1 MSHRKKRFCLSVSSL
16 PRNLDFQCFFTVMF
30 TSEKL
35 MLDFFYLPFLQASLV
50 TVIHLVSSVVDSVEK
65 EGILLLLRCWLS
77 VCFSV
82 WWVIISCPKCHFL
95 HPYQIYRDREINQ
108 KTNHIWKISL
118 KCLISQSGASFED
131 CSANLRRKN
140 CNLAKADFTFPPFC
154 DMKQFFCVS
163 KWHED
168 CLIPSWFFHLYPCP
182 LTLFFFFFFHIV
194 LRSSCIW
201 HFLFLSFL
209 CNSLCFLSKES
220 FSAHEHK
227 NPRGDLFIF
236 IYFFCTICLKPFK
249 VNF

>member
-1 MSHRKKRFCLSVSSL
+1 MLFKVLVNQIKSISFVRCQNAMSHRKKRFCLSVSSL

-131 CSANLRRKN
+131 CSANFRRKN

-182 LTLFFFFFFHIV
+182 LTLFFFFFFSHC
-194 LRSSCIW
+194 SSI
-201 HFLFLSFL
+201 FLYLTFSLSLF
-209 CNSLCFLSKES
+209 SLQ
-220 FSAHEHK
+220 FSL
-227 NPRGDLFIF
+227 LF
-236 IYFFCTICLKPFK
+236 
-249 VNF
+249 V